1 MIMKH
6 KNTGLKNKTLKNLS
20 QGLRKASKESGRP
33 IWKGLNKILSDKS
46 RRQRKKVT
54 VNLFKLDKLAK
65 KFKDKT
71 FIVPG
76 KVLGTGK
83 LNEKVKVVAF
93 DFSERA
99 FKKINEKGS
108 AIRMND
114 FIEKNANEKNLMI
127 IK

>member
-20 QGLRKASKESGRP
+20 QGLRKASKESKRK